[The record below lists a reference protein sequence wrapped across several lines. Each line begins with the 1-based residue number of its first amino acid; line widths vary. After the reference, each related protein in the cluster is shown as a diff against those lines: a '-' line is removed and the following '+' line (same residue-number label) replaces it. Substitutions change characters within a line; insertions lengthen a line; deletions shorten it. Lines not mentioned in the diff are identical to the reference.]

1 MIRQIDDRFILDTEN
16 TTYAFRVLPTGQPE
30 HLYYGRRIRLDDE
43 SGTYT
48 DALCE
53 KHEFAPGNNIVYDDK
68 TQNYSL
74 NDMRLEFSSNGKGDN
89 REPFL
94 ELVHE
99 DGSRTSDFVYTGA
112 RISNEKRT
120 LSNLPSSYDTDREAS
135 TLILTLTDRNYD
147 LSVELTYHVFE
158 DCDVITRSASI
169 TNNGTGSVRILRFMS
184 VQIDTNDGERIM
196 TTFNGAWIREMKR
209 VDRKLT
215 RGRFVNDSCVGA
227 SSSTAN
233 PFVMFSEKCTC
244 ENSGPVYGFNL
255 IYSGNH
261 TEIAEVSE
269 FGKLRFLAGIN
280 PKGFEY
286 ELAPGETFE
295 SPEAVMT
302 FSSGGFNGMS
312 HNMHRFVTDHILNPR
327 WAKEER
333 PVLLNSWEAA
343 YFDISESKLLKMA
356 KAAKS
361 VGIELFV
368 MDDGWFGHRD
378 DDKTSLGD
386 WYPNTKKLPHGV
398 KGLADKIH
406 DMGLKFGI
414 WVEPEM
420 ISEDS
425 DLYRAHPDW
434 AMKIPGK
441 PHSPGRNQMIL
452 DLANPEVCDHLIS
465 VLSELFETGGI
476 DYVKWDMN
484 RNESD
489 VYSPYLPPA
498 RQGETSYRYMT
509 GLYRILSALTE
520 KFPDILF
527 EGCASGGNRFD
538 LGMLCYFPQ
547 IWGSDDTDASERV
560 DIQTGYSYAYPPV
573 CVSAHVSSVPN
584 HQTLR
589 VTPLETRF
597 NVAAFANLGY
607 ECNLCDMDQAT
618 LDEVKKQVLLYKEWR
633 SVFQNGRFYRG
644 ETVDDGNVV
653 TWNVVSSDGSSSAG
667 MMFRRLAVPNDQR
680 GVLKMHGL
688 EGDKKYRFYSLPF
701 KMDVRLFGDLIN
713 MISPVHVKNGSMVH
727 DIISRFVKLD
737 GEHEDTVIFGD
748 ALDAAGVEL
757 SPAYS
762 STGFNER
769 TRVFPDFASRL
780 YFAQRL

>member
-1 MIRQIDDRFILDTEN
+1 MIRQTDDKFVLDTKS
-16 TTYAFRVLPTGQPE
+16 TTYAFRVLPTGQLE
-30 HLYYGRRIRLDDE
+30 HLYYGKKIRLDDE
-43 SGTYT
+43 SGIYT

-74 NDMRLEFSSNGKGDN
+74 NDMRLEFSANGKGDN
-89 REPFL
+89 REPFI
-94 ELVHE
+94 EVVHE

-112 RISNEKRT
+112 VIGKDKRV
-120 LSNLPSSYDTDREAS
+120 LINMPSSYDAQRDAS
-135 TLILTLTDRNYD
+135 TLTVTLSDKNYD
-147 LSVELTYHVFE
+147 LSVELIYHVFE
-158 DCDVITRSASI
+158 DCDVITRSAALI
-169 TNNGTGSVRILRFMS
+169 NNSKSNVKILRFMS
-184 VQIDTNDGERIM
+184 VQIDTNDSNRVLS
-196 TTFNGAWIREMKR
+196 TFNGAWIREMKR
-209 VDRKLT
+209 VDRKLS

-233 PFVMFSEKCTC
+233 PFVMFSKKCTC
-244 ENSGPVYGFNL
+244 ENLGPVYGFNL
-255 IYSGNH
+255 VYSGNH

-269 FGKLRFLAGIN
+269 FGKLRFLSGIN

-286 ELAPGETFE
+286 DLASGETFE

-302 FSSGGFNGMS
+302 FSDEGFNGMS
-312 HNMHRFVTDHILNPR
+312 HNMHRFVREHILRGR

-368 MDDGWFGHRD
+368 MDDGWFGRRD
-378 DDKTSLGD
+378 DDKSSLGD

-398 KGLADKIH
+398 KGLSEKIH
-406 DMGLKFGI
+406 DIGLKFGI

-434 AMKIPGK
+434 AMRIPGK

-452 DLANPEVCDHLIS
+452 DLANPEVCDHIIT
-465 VLSELFETGGI
+465 VLSDLFETGGI

-489 VYSPYLPPA
+489 VYSPYLPPL

-538 LGMLCYFPQ
+538 LGMLCYFSQ

-573 CVSAHVSSVPN
+573 TVSSHVSSVPN

-633 SVFQNGRFYRG
+633 SIFQNGRFYRG
-644 ETVDDGNVV
+644 ETVDNGNVV
-653 TWNVVSSDGSSSAG
+653 TWNVVSADGSASAG
-667 MMFRRLAVPNDQR
+667 MMFRRLAVANDQR

-713 MISPVHVKNGSMVH
+713 MISPVHVKNGSMIH

-737 GEHEDTVIFGD
+737 GEHEDTVTFGD
-748 ALDAAGVEL
+748 ALDLAGVEL

-780 YFAQRL
+780 YFAQKL

>member
-1 MIRQIDDRFILDTEN
+1 MIRQIDDRFILDTKG
-16 TTYAFRVLPTGQPE
+16 TTYALRILPTGQPE
-30 HLYYGRRIRLDDE
+30 HLYYGKKIRLDDE

-53 KHEFAPGNNIVYDDK
+53 KHEFAPGNNIVYDGK

-94 ELVHE
+94 EVVHE
-99 DGSRTSDFVYTGA
+99 DGSRTSDFVFSGA
-112 RISNEKRT
+112 AISREKKA
-120 LSNLPSSYDTDREAS
+120 LSELPSSYDADREAS
-135 TLILTLTDRNYD
+135 NLTITLTDNNYN
-147 LSVELTYHVFE
+147 LSVDLTYHVFE

-169 TNNGTGSVRILRFMS
+169 TNNGTGSVKILRFMS
-184 VQIDTNDGERIM
+184 VQIDTNDSDRVL

-209 VDRKLT
+209 TDRKLT

-233 PFVMFSEKCTC
+233 PFVMFSKKCTC
-244 ENSGPVYGFNL
+244 ENWGPVYGFNL

-302 FSSGGFNGMS
+302 FSSEGFNGMS
-312 HNMHRFVTDHILNPR
+312 HNMHRFVREHIINSVWSQAL
-327 WAKEER
+327 R

-343 YFDISESKLLKMA
+343 YFDISESKLLNMA

-361 VGIELFV
+361 AGIELFV

-378 DDKTSLGD
+378 DDRSSLGD

-425 DLYRAHPDW
+425 DLFRAHPDW
-434 AMKIPGK
+434 AMKIPDK
-441 PHSPGRNQMIL
+441 PHSRGRNQMIL
-452 DLANPEVCDHLIS
+452 DLANPEVCDHIIS
-465 VLSELFETGGI
+465 VLSDLFESGGI

-509 GLYRILSALTE
+509 GLYRILSVLTE

-607 ECNLCDMDQAT
+607 ECNLCDMDRAA
-618 LDEVKKQVLLYKEWR
+618 LDEVKKQVMLYKEWR

-653 TWNVVSSDGSSSAG
+653 TWNVVSADGGSSVG

-680 GVLKMHGL
+680 GSLKMHGL
-688 EGDKKYRFYSLPF
+688 EADKKYRFYSLPF

-748 ALDAAGVEL
+748 VLDAAGAML

-769 TRVFPDFASRL
+769 TRVFPDFASRM